1 MKKAKCLFLFL
12 IFSFNSFASLD
23 SLIKKINSFESSL
36 SIPDLNKKPLQEAY
50 SFPQIT
56 GTSFERQEEKYRNF
70 LSELESIKDKSLTE
84 GEQIDKQVL
93 QLKLFDALAYYQYQ
107 MYRIPFGAEG
117 GFYNNAIYMIQRFEI
132 KTLEDGNRY
141 LNWLKHY
148 CTYLEDYKEFLKKG
162 MDKKILAPKVI
173 VNNTIFLIGQYCDS
187 DPLKNPFYAPF
198 EGMSDFLSDKEIK
211 HLSSVSMNL
220 FQETVIP
227 QYRELKR
234 FMEIDYLPKAYD
246 EPGIF
251 KIPNGIEYY
260 ENRVK
265 HYTTLPL
272 TANQI
277 HQTGLEEVK
286 RIKARMIEL
295 INSSGYEGSFEEFIE
310 YLRSHP
316 RFYAR
321 SPQELLHYA
330 AWLSKK
336 AEGELPKYFNRL
348 PSLPFT
354 VEEVPASIAATYTSG
369 RYSHG
374 SWKGKRP
381 GSYLVNTYKLDSRPL
396 YTMPALTLHEA
407 VPGHHLQNQLIAE
420 SDNVSDLR
428 RNYYISAFGEG
439 WGLYSEFLG
448 EEMGMY
454 SDEYELFGRLTYEM
468 WRACR
473 LVVDTGIHLKGWS
486 REKALEF
493 LKSNTALSVHEVN
506 TEIDRYIGWPGQALS
521 YKIGEMKI
529 KDLRKKA
536 EMEMGEAFDIREF
549 HFQILK
555 NGSIPLP
562 ILENVIDN
570 YIQENK

>member
-1 MKKAKCLFLFL
+1 MKKAIWLILL
-12 IFSFNSFASLD
+12 IFFYLNSFAGLD
-23 SLIKKINSFESSL
+23 SLINKINSFESGL
-36 SIPDLNKKPLQEAY
+36 GIPNLNEKSGQADI
-50 SFPQIT
+50 SFPKISDS
-56 GTSFERQEEKYRNF
+56 SFRDQEKVYRNF
-70 LSELESIKDKSLTE
+70 LNELESIEDNSLSE
-84 GEQIDKQVL
+84 GELIDKQVL

-132 KTLEDGNRY
+132 RTIEDGNRY
-141 LNWLKHY
+141 LNWLKNY
-148 CTYLEDYKEFLKKG
+148 CEYLEDYKAFLKAG
-162 MDKKILAPKVI
+162 IEKKILASKVI
-173 VNNTIFLIGQYCDS
+173 VNNTLFLIAQYCDS
-187 DPLKNPFYAPF
+187 DPLKNPLYGPF
-198 EGMSDFLSDKEIK
+198 KNMSSYLNDKEIK
-211 HLSSVSMNL
+211 HLSSVSMNV
-220 FQETVIP
+220 FKDIIIP

-234 FMEIDYLPKAYD
+234 FMEIDYLPHAYE
-246 EPGIF
+246 EPGIY
-251 KIPNGIEYY
+251 KIPNGKAYY
-260 ENRVK
+260 ENRVN

-272 TANQI
+272 TADEI
-277 HQTGLEEVK
+277 HLKGLDEVR
-286 RIKARMIEL
+286 RIKRRMEES
-295 INSSGYEGSFEEFIE
+295 INASGFTGSFEEFIE
-310 YLRSHP
+310 YLRSDP
-316 RFYAR
+316 GFYAS
-321 SPQELLHYA
+321 SPEELLHYA

-336 AEGELPKYFNRL
+336 AEGHLPKYFNRL

-354 VEEVPASIAATYTSG
+354 VEPVPASIAPTYTSG

-374 SWKGKRP
+374 SWEGKRP

-420 SDNVSDLR
+420 SDNVSQLR

-439 WGLYSEFLG
+439 WGLYSEYLG

-454 SDEYELFGRLTYEM
+454 RSEYELFGRLTYEM

-486 REKALEF
+486 REKAIEF

-536 EMEMGEAFDIREF
+536 EIEMGEGFDLREF
-549 HFQILK
+549 HYQILK

-562 ILENVIDN
+562 ILENVIDK
-570 YIQENK
+570 YIQANN